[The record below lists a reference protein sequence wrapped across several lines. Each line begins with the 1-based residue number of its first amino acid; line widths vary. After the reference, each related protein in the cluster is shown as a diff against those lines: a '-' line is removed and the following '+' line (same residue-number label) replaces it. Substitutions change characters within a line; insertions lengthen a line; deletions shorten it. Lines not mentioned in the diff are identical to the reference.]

1 MTTGLSSDTDLA
13 LRQHVRAL
21 LTQPQAHAMLDDV
34 LEDFPLMRLNERP
47 DGLPYSALELLWHL
61 RFAQRDILNF
71 VRDDH
76 YEHVKWPEGYWP
88 QQGGTAK
95 DWEDEIQA
103 FKQDFTDLLA
113 LLDDPAVDLF
123 KVVPNGK
130 DQTWLREFLLVADH
144 NAYHVGQLA
153 LLKRLVS

>member
-1 MTTGLSSDTDLA
+1 MTTVPANADQS

-21 LTQPQAHAMLDDV
+21 LTQPQAHVTLDDV
-34 LEDFPLMRLNERP
+34 LKDFPLERLNERP
-47 DGLPYSALELLWHL
+47 HGLPYSAFELLWHL

-71 VRDDH
+71 ARDDH

-88 QQGGTAK
+88 LAEGTPQ
-95 DWEDEIQA
+95 DWEDEIKA
-103 FKQDFTDLLA
+103 FKEAFADLLN
-113 LLDDPAVDLF
+113 LLDDPATDLF
-123 KVVPNGK
+123 AVVPNGK

-153 LLKRLVS
+153 LVRRLLV